1 MFDDG
6 KFHVIPAVR
15 SLKFFSEALR
25 TEEEWILTSNCAHI
39 GNLQSLSHKCHDA
52 NKKIIVNHEIVGG
65 LGADKTA
72 FEFLKKMYHVDCVMG
87 VHNIR
92 LGMVKNEG
100 MKTIQRITLSDS
112 FALEQAAKSLQ
123 ISKADA
129 IELRPAY
136 YAAEFLD
143 YFKKIKDCCYIAGGF
158 IDSKD
163 TVDIM
168 YRAGFNGITTS
179 NEKLWNYQIR

>member
-15 SLKFFSEALR
+15 SLRYFTEALN
-25 TEEEWILTSNCAHI
+25 TEEEWVLTSNCAHI
-39 GNLQSLSHKCHDA
+39 GNLQSLSQKCHDA

-65 LGADKTA
+65 LGTDKTA
-72 FEFLKKMYHVDCVMG
+72 FEFLKKMYRVDCVMG
-87 VHNIR
+87 FQNIR
-92 LGMVKNEG
+92 LGMIKNEG

-112 FALEQAAKSLQ
+112 FALEQASKSLQ
-123 ISKADA
+123 LSRADA

-143 YFKKIKDCCYIAGGF
+143 YFKQIKDCCYIAGGF
-158 IDSKD
+158 IDSKEMVD
-163 TVDIM
+163 TM

-179 NEKLWNYQIR
+179 NTKLWNYQMN

>member
-1 MFDDG
+1 M
-6 KFHVIPAVR
+6 
-15 SLKFFSEALR
+15 
-25 TEEEWILTSNCAHI
+25 
-39 GNLQSLSHKCHDA
+39 
-52 NKKIIVNHEIVGG
+52 GG

-129 IELRPAY
+129 IEFGRHIMQQSFWIISKKSKTAVILPAD
-136 YAAEFLD
+136 L
-143 YFKKIKDCCYIAGGF
+143 
-158 IDSKD
+158 S
-163 TVDIM
+163 TVKTRLI
-168 YRAGFNGITTS
+168 
-179 NEKLWNYQIR
+179 

>member
-15 SLKFFSEALR
+15 SLKFFAEALR

-112 FALEQAAKSLQ
+112 FALEQAAKAYRFQRQMPLSCGRHIMQ
-123 ISKADA
+123 QSFWIISKKSKTAVILPAD
-129 IELRPAY
+129 L
-136 YAAEFLD
+136 
-143 YFKKIKDCCYIAGGF
+143 
-158 IDSKD
+158 S
-163 TVDIM
+163 TVKTRLI
-168 YRAGFNGITTS
+168 
-179 NEKLWNYQIR
+179 

>member
-15 SLKFFSEALR
+15 SLKFFAEALR

-72 FEFLKKMYHVDCVMG
+72 FAMS
-87 VHNIR
+87 
-92 LGMVKNEG
+92 
-100 MKTIQRITLSDS
+100 TLSLIPV
-112 FALEQAAKSLQ
+112 FLIFLFFNRYLVEG
-123 ISKADA
+123 ISTSG
-129 IELRPAY
+129 
-136 YAAEFLD
+136 
-143 YFKKIKDCCYIAGGF
+143 IKG
-158 IDSKD
+158 
-163 TVDIM
+163 
-168 YRAGFNGITTS
+168 
-179 NEKLWNYQIR
+179 